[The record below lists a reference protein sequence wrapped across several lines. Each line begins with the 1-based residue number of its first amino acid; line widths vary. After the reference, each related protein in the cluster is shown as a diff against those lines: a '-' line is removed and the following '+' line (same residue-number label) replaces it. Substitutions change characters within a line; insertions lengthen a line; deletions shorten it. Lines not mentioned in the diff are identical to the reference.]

1 MKSRFVLDQSAKSA
15 LYDLYLYAF
24 NKSDSDFRK
33 QFWSTRFDHGIPYGI
48 YENHDLVS
56 GLFSMPYKVNFHGQA
71 FLMNGI
77 TDVMS
82 VPEYSGKGAAGTL
95 MKTAL
100 SDMYENDVVLSY
112 LAPFSFAYY
121 RKFGYEQLFD
131 HQLYQIDGDKLP
143 RVRPSKTGHVRRTSL
158 AKAIPLIQEAY
169 LSSPLSQNG
178 GLIRADW
185 WWHYLTEKH
194 PEWQVAYFEDDQQ
207 TVTGYLIYTRTADEF
222 HVQEFVHL
230 TPASYQSL
238 LSFVFK
244 HGAGYQSYTFENA
257 NPNYQGDLLADPYAL
272 KVTTQPYMMGR
283 IVNLQAFL
291 AKYPFAQ
298 TDFKPVSFNILD
310 ETLEQNQGTWTI
322 SVTAGKTGIEY
333 DSELKEAVPTF
344 TIQQFTKAV
353 FGYRSLAAQRAFGQI
368 AADAEK
374 LAKLDNLF
382 IQQKPIL
389 ADYF

>member
-1 MKSRFVLDQSAKSA
+1 MKSRFVLDESAKSA

-24 NKSDSDFRK
+24 NKSDSTFRK

-48 YENHDLVS
+48 YEDNDLVS
-56 GLFSMPYKVNFHGQA
+56 GLFSMPFEINFHGQS

-95 MKTAL
+95 MKAAL
-100 SDMYENDVVLSY
+100 TDMYENQVVLSY

-131 HQLYQIDGDKLP
+131 HQVYQLDSDKLP
-143 RVRPSKTGHVRRTSL
+143 RVRPSKHGRVRRTTL
-158 AKAIPLIQEAY
+158 EKAIPLIRGTY
-169 LSSPLSQNG
+169 LNSSLSQNG
-178 GLIRADW
+178 GLIRQNW

-194 PEWQVAYFEDDQQ
+194 PEWQVAYYQDDQQ
-207 TVTGYLIYTRTADEF
+207 SVTGYLVYTRTADEF

-230 TPASYQSL
+230 KSDSYQSL

-244 HGAGYQSYTFENA
+244 HGAGYQRYTFENA
-257 NPNYQGDLLADPYAL
+257 NSDYQGDLLADPYPL

-283 IVNLQAFL
+283 IVSLQAFL

-298 TDFKPVSFNILD
+298 TDFEPISFNIQD
-310 ETLEQNQGTWTI
+310 EIITQNSGTWMI
-322 SVTAGKTGIEY
+322 SATDGKIGIEH
-333 DSELKEAVPTF
+333 DSELKATVPTF
-344 TIQQFTKAV
+344 TIQQFTKAA
-353 FGYRSLAAQRAFGQI
+353 FGYRSLASQSAFGQI
-368 AADAEK
+368 DTNAEK
-374 LAKLDNLF
+374 LTKLDNLF
-382 IQQKPIL
+382 VQEKPIL

>member
-1 MKSRFVLDQSAKSA
+1 MKSRFVLDKSAKA
-15 LYDLYLYAF
+15 DLYDLYLYAF
-24 NKSDSDFRK
+24 NKPDSPFRK
-33 QFWSTRFDHGIPYGI
+33 KFWSTRFDHGIPYGI
-48 YENHDLVS
+48 HEDNELVS
-56 GLFSMPYKVNFHGQA
+56 GLFSMPFKVNFHGQP

-95 MKTAL
+95 MKAAL
-100 SDMYENDVVLSY
+100 NDMYENNVVLSY

-131 HQLYQIDGDKLP
+131 HQHYQLAGDKLP
-143 RVRPSKTGHVRRTSL
+143 RVKPAKVGRVRRTTLS
-158 AKAIPLIQEAY
+158 KAIPLIQTAD
-169 LSSPLSQNG
+169 LHSPLSQNG
-178 GLIRADW
+178 GLIRQAW

-194 PEWQVAYFEDDQQ
+194 PEWQVAYYQDAQQ
-207 TVTGYLIYTRTADEF
+207 VVTGYLIYTRSADEF

-244 HGAGYQSYTFENA
+244 HDADYQTYTFENA
-257 NPNYQGDLLADPYAL
+257 NPNYQGDLVADPYPL

-291 AKYPFAQ
+291 EKYPFNQ
-298 TDFKPVSFNILD
+298 TDFEPISFNIED
-310 ETLEQNQGTWTI
+310 ETIAQNQGSWTI
-322 SVTAGKTGIEY
+322 SATSGEISIEH
-333 DSELKEAVPTF
+333 DSEPQVNVPTF
-344 TIQQFTKAV
+344 TIQQFTKAT
-353 FGYRSLAAQRAFGQI
+353 FGYRSLTSQQSFGQI
-368 AADAEK
+368 NGK
-374 LAKLDNLF
+374 TSSLVKLDQLF
-382 IQQKPIL
+382 TTQKPVL